1 MWHLHTTANYLAMK
15 KHTYYMDESQSSWI
29 NISAP
34 PPHSLYDSIHRKF
47 QKT

>member
-29 NISAP
+29 NSP
-34 PPHSLYDSIHRKF
+34 PLNSLYDSILRKF